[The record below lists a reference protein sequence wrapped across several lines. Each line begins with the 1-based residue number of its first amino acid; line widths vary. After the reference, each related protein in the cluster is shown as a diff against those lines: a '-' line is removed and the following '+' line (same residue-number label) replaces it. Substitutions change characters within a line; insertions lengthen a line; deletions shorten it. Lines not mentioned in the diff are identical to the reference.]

1 MINQTLPIVYG
12 NSQHWWP

>member
-1 MINQTLPIVYG
+1 MMNQTLPIVYG